1 MGGVGCIGDAA
12 YVVGVAC
19 VWLGMRHKAGMM
31 IAISSADDPRVAGYR
46 DVRERDVLRGQRFI
60 VEGKVTLG
68 RLVEASRFGVES
80 VLISESRVEPL
91 ADVLAKL
98 GGDVPVYVAPQA
110 VMDGIAGFHI
120 HRGVLAMARRGEDE
134 SVEQLISRMVQAAPH
149 LSSPLQGEGPCPDA
163 AAKSLTLLAL
173 IGLSNHDNVGACF
186 RNAAALGAEAVL
198 LDGES
203 CDPLYRKSIRVS
215 AGTALS
221 LPFARS
227 GDGASMIA
235 ALEAAGIE
243 AWALSPSEGEPL
255 HTLAPPERLA
265 IVLGA
270 EGPGLPAELM
280 AKCRRVSIAMA
291 PGIDSLNVATA
302 GAIALSHVFAARHR

>member
-1 MGGVGCIGDAA
+1 
-12 YVVGVAC
+12 
-19 VWLGMRHKAGMM
+19 M
-31 IAISSADDPRVAGYR
+31 IVSIASADDPRVAAYR
-46 DVRERDVLRGQRFI
+46 DVRERDVVRGRRFI

-80 VLISESRVEPL
+80 VLIAEGRVEPL
-91 ADVLAKL
+91 SDMLAKL
-98 GGDVPVYVAPQA
+98 AGDVPVYVAPQA

-120 HRGVLAMARRGEDE
+120 HRGVLAMARREREETVED
-134 SVEQLISRMVQAAPH
+134 LIGALPAGPLTV
-149 LSSPLQGEGPCPDA
+149 LS
-163 AAKSLTLLAL
+163 L

-203 CDPLYRKSIRVS
+203 CDPLYRTSIRVS

-227 GDGASMIA
+227 GDGSGMIA
-235 ALEAAGIE
+235 ALKAAGIE
-243 AWALSPSEGEPL
+243 AWALSPSGGEPL
-255 HTLAPPERLA
+255 HTLAPPERVA

-270 EGPGLPAELM
+270 EGPGLPADLM
-280 AKCRRVSIAMA
+280 ASCGRVSIAMA

-302 GAIALSHVFAARHR
+302 GAIELSHVFAARQGRPPV

>member
-1 MGGVGCIGDAA
+1 
-12 YVVGVAC
+12 
-19 VWLGMRHKAGMM
+19 M
-31 IAISSADDPRVAGYR
+31 IIPVSSAEDPRVAAYR

-80 VLISESRVEPL
+80 VLISDSRLEPL
-91 ADVLAKL
+91 DDVLARL
-98 GGDVPVYVAPQA
+98 PEDVPVYVAPQA

-120 HRGVLAMARRGEDE
+120 HRGVLAMARRTREE
-134 SVEQLISRMVQAAPH
+134 TVEGLIGALPATP
-149 LSSPLQGEGPCPDA
+149 
-163 AAKSLTLLAL
+163 LTLLSL
-173 IGLSNHDNVGACF
+173 IGLSNHDNVGACV

-198 LDGES
+198 LDAES

-227 GDGASMIA
+227 GDGPGMIA

-243 AWALSPSEGEPL
+243 AWALSPSGGEPL
-255 HTLAPPERLA
+255 HTLKPPERLA

-302 GAIALSHVFAARHR
+302 GAIALSHAFSSRRLP

>member
-1 MGGVGCIGDAA
+1 MLAGGRWVGE
-12 YVVGVAC
+12 
-19 VWLGMRHKAGMM
+19 KAGMIVS
-31 IAISSADDPRVAGYR
+31 IASAEDPRVAAYR

-68 RLVEASRFGVES
+68 RLVEASRFGVDS
-80 VLISESRVEPL
+80 VLIAEGRVAPL
-91 ADVLAKL
+91 AEMLAKL
-98 GGDVPVYVAPQA
+98 PGDVPVYVAPQA

-120 HRGVLAMARRGEDE
+120 HRGVLAMARREREETVDG
-134 SVEQLISRMVQAAPH
+134 LIGALPA
-149 LSSPLQGEGPCPDA
+149 GP
-163 AAKSLTLLAL
+163 LTLLSL

-198 LDGES
+198 LDAES

-227 GDGASMIA
+227 GTGASMIA
-235 ALEAAGIE
+235 ALEAAGIA
-243 AWALSPSEGEPL
+243 AWALSPAEGEPL

-280 AKCRRVSIAMA
+280 ATCRRVSIAMA

-302 GAIALSHVFAARHR
+302 GAIALSHAFAARRR